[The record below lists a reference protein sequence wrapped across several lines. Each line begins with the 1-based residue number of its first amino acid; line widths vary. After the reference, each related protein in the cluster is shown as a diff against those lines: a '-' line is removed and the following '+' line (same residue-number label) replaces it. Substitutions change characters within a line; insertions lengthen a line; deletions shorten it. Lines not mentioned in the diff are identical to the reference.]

1 MTTTELISH
10 LNKLPKDCLV
20 ICNTG
25 WEFESEINGVWY
37 SKDRNECHLTQ
48 GGQYE
53 KERGYEDGFEM
64 IFCDCKEIQDSKPE
78 KIPVEKNEIISCLNC
93 EHTATLYLDTGE
105 ILYTCTCDEVLPY
118 MLDEDY
124 CKYFKPKE

>member
-1 MTTTELISH
+1 MTTTELISQ

-25 WEFESEINGVWY
+25 WEYESEINGVWY

-53 KERGYEDGFEM
+53 KDRGYKDGFEM
-64 IFCDCKEIQDSKPE
+64 IFCDC
-78 KIPVEKNEIISCLNC
+78 
-93 EHTATLYLDTGE
+93 TFR
-105 ILYTCTCDEVLPY
+105 LP
-118 MLDEDY
+118 
-124 CKYFKPKE
+124 